1 MTSTGLLDGLLAGAG
16 VGTVSEVGAG
26 LEGDLSFLLGDL
38 SFLPGDLSFLLG
50 DLSLLTLMSGEE
62 GCLVLSGVLDLDL
75 ELLLLPAGD
84 LGDLP
89 RESALSLAAAAAAA
103 AALIR
108 GSRFLD
114 GEVLDLELLSL
125 LLLLEES

>member
-1 MTSTGLLDGLLAGAG
+1 M
-16 VGTVSEVGAG
+16 GTVSEVGAG

-103 AALIR
+103 AAALIR